1 MPILDDRNFE
11 FFSRSPDQTR
21 RLGIH
26 LGSHLKQGDVI
37 CLEGNLGSGKTTL
50 VQGIGQGWGTL
61 DQVTSPTYVIVNE
74 YRRPNDE
81 LLFHIDAYRLE
92 DALEAEYLDFDRMIL
107 QGPLVIEWA
116 ERIRDVLP
124 VKNLW
129 IRLSFSAEEH
139 RTMLLAPQG
148 ERYEQMVERLRRKIY
163 GVF

>member
-26 LGSHLKQGDVI
+26 LGGHLKQGDVI
-37 CLEGNLGSGKTTL
+37 CLEGDLGSGKTTL

-61 DQVTSPTYVIVNE
+61 DQVTSPSYAIVNE

-81 LLFHIDAYRLE
+81 LLFHIDAYRLK
-92 DALEAEYLDFDRMIL
+92 DALEAEYLDLDRMIL

-116 ERIRDVLP
+116 ERIKEVLP

-129 IRLSFSAEEH
+129 IRLSFSADEH

-148 ERYEQMVERLRRKIY
+148 ERYEQIVERLRRKIY

>member
-11 FFSRSPDQTR
+11 FFSYSPDQTR

-26 LGSHLKQGDVI
+26 LGAYLNQGDVI

-74 YRRPNDE
+74 YRRPNHQR
-81 LLFHIDAYRLE
+81 LFHLDAYRLE
-92 DALEAEYLDFDRMIL
+92 SALDAEYLDIDRML
-107 QGPLVIEWA
+107 TQGPLVIEWA
-116 ERIRDVLP
+116 ERIKDVLP
-124 VKNLW
+124 EDRLW
-129 IRLSFSAEEH
+129 IRLTFMAMEQ
-139 RTMLLAPQG
+139 RTMLLVPQG
-148 ERYEQMVERLRRKIY
+148 KRFEAIIAELRRKIY